1 MLFSAFELQIIFA
14 KTILLTTNSGTATTA
29 LIWPTHGTTALVGIP
44 ELIVDEFLSCQGF
57 WGLQVNIY
65 FVRGCRFRPMRN
77 TIAAKINHSR
87 AFWGGENKNLSISG
101 MCSMSCNWD
110 TEEWF
115 VFLSPQDLF
124 WPLARCIGAT
134 WGWTP
139 TGAGS
144 ATTARTST
152 LVKSPLSFLDSYFDE
167 ILSQAAAL
175 PWLRGVPW
183 RSWERL
189 RPRLTGLPL
198 DRGSV
203 PLDRGTPLALALTR
217 RYVGTKCSSWFVFFC
232 WTRKQ

>member
-1 MLFSAFELQIIFA
+1 MHFEEGRKQ
-14 KTILLTTNSGTATTA
+14 
-29 LIWPTHGTTALVGIP
+29 
-44 ELIVDEFLSCQGF
+44 
-57 WGLQVNIY
+57 
-65 FVRGCRFRPMRN
+65 
-77 TIAAKINHSR
+77 
-87 AFWGGENKNLSISG
+87 NKSLSISG
-101 MCSMSCNWD
+101 MCSTNCNWD

-115 VFLSPQDLF
+115 VFERKVLSPQDLF
-124 WPLARCIGAT
+124 WPLAWCAGAT

-152 LVKSPLSFLDSYFDE
+152 LVMSPLSFLYSYFDE

-175 PWLRGVPW
+175 SWLREVPW

-189 RPRLTGLPL
+189 QPGLTGLPL
-198 DRGSV
+198 DLDTVLLDLDTV
-203 PLDRGTPLALALTR
+203 PLDRGTPLVLALTK